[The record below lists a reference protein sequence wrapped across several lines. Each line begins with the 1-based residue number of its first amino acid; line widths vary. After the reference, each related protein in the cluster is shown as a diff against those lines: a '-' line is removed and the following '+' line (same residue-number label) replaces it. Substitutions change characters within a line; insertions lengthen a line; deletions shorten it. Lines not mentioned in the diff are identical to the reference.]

1 MRTPSVPPRP
11 SESDDGS
18 SRVTRFGTIVGAGLV
33 SAIFSSLPAEL
44 RIGDG
49 GSMARAWTTWL
60 VLSSVVLPLGV
71 VVAIIFRRARVGLRL
86 LAGDRVAPLALAVL
100 VWVAGELLLLSTF
113 GALLRSNTHHHGLA
127 GVTFAIFAVASGLG
141 MAVVAARFV
150 RSIGRLGPSWE
161 RFGVLSGGLVVFALL
176 VVAGVRGS
184 DAPDL
189 PTSAW
194 LVDGLA
200 LSVAAA
206 IASSPTFARVRLF
219 AIVSVPVAAG
229 VLLIG
234 LSLLR
239 MDPIVREA
247 LVRHAPLHA
256 HLMDFAAR

>member
-1 MRTPSVPPRP
+1 MPTPTAPPRSP
-11 SESDDGS
+11 EPDGGS
-18 SRVTRFGTIVGAGLV
+18 SRVTRFGTVVGAGLV
-33 SAIFSSLPAEL
+33 SAVFSSLPAEL
-44 RIGDG
+44 RMGDG

-71 VVAIIFRRARVGLRL
+71 LVALVFRRARVGLRL
-86 LAGDRVAPLALAVL
+86 LAGDRVTPLALAAL

-113 GALLRSNTHHHGLA
+113 GALLRANTHHRGLA
-127 GVTFAIFAVASGLG
+127 GVTFAIFAVTSGLA
-141 MAVVAARFV
+141 MAVVAARFT
-150 RSIGRLGPSWE
+150 RSVGGLGPSWE
-161 RFGVLSGGLVVFALL
+161 RLGVLAGGLVVFALL

-184 DAPDL
+184 ALPDL

-206 IASSPTFARVRLF
+206 IASSPTFARARLF
-219 AIVSVPVAAG
+219 ALVSVPVAAG

-239 MDPIVREA
+239 MDPVVRES

-256 HLMDFAAR
+256 RLMDFATR

>member
-1 MRTPSVPPRP
+1 MHVPSVPPRS

-18 SRVTRFGTIVGAGLV
+18 SRVTRFGTVVGAGLV
-33 SAIFSSLPAEL
+33 SAVFSSLPAEL

-71 VVAIIFRRARVGLRL
+71 VVALVFRRARAGLRL
-86 LAGDRVAPLALAVL
+86 LAGDRVAPLALGAL
-100 VWVAGELLLLSTF
+100 VWVAGELLLSSTF
-113 GALLRSNTHHHGLA
+113 GALLRANTHHRGLA
-127 GVTFAIFAVASGLG
+127 GVTFAIFAVVSGLG

-161 RFGVLSGGLVVFALL
+161 RFGVIAGGLVVFALL
-176 VVAGVRGS
+176 VLAGVRGS
-184 DAPDL
+184 GPDL

-206 IASSPTFARVRLF
+206 IASSPTFARVRIF

-239 MDPIVREA
+239 MDPVVRES